1 VDQAETDS
9 SSAFAV
15 NSDAV
20 SKLARLAKDMGIR
33 LVHFGTD
40 YVFDGAFKTPYRET
54 TATNPINTYG
64 RSKLAGEAA
73 VQASGVRFL
82 IVRTQWLFGV
92 CGRSFPGT
100 MSERAER
107 GIVSRVVQDQVG
119 RPTYSVDLARAVWSL
134 IEAGADGIVHVAN
147 QGIATWYDVA
157 IRVYS
162 VFESDHLVHPCTSS
176 DSPAPAPRPLWSV
189 LDTSRMEKLL
199 GYALPTWQDAIT
211 RFLTSKSL
219 THS

>member
-1 VDQAETDS
+1 MPAALRGV
-9 SSAFAV
+9 FPV
-15 NSDAV
+15 
-20 SKLARLAKDMGIR
+20 LA
-33 LVHFGTD
+33 
-40 YVFDGAFKTPYRET
+40 TPFN
-54 TATNPINTYG
+54 ADFSPD
-64 RSKLAGEAA
+64 
-73 VQASGVRFL
+73 
-82 IVRTQWLFGV
+82 
-92 CGRSFPGT
+92 
-100 MSERAER
+100 ER
-107 GIVSRVVQDQVG
+107 GLRAI
-119 RPTYSVDLARAVWSL
+119 ARYA